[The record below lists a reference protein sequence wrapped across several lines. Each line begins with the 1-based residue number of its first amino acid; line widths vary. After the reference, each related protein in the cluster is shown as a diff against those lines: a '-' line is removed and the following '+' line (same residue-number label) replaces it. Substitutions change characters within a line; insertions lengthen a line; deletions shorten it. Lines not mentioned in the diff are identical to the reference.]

1 MKKGDV
7 VLVPFPFTDLSG
19 KKLRP
24 AAILAVIEKEVI
36 VAFITSQLN
45 IYKTR
50 KLSLKA
56 SERTGLKKDSLL
68 LLDKISTLDKSL
80 IVGKLGQLSKQEVEN
95 VNKNLRELF
104 NL

>member
-19 KKLRP
+19 SKLRP
-24 AAILAVIEKEVI
+24 ATILAVIEKEVI
-36 VAFITSQLN
+36 AAFITSQLN

-80 IVGKLGQLSKQEVEN
+80 IYPRKS
-95 VNKNLRELF
+95 
-104 NL
+104 